1 MFCFGITILLDVLS
15 CYAQCCN
22 ILLLSSHVK
31 INSELIESE
40 ISKDFDKSRAK
51 GAKQSLFFRDSDSR
65 SFPLGF

>member
-1 MFCFGITILLDVLS
+1 MFCFGIAILLDVLS

-40 ISKDFDKSRAK
+40 ISKDFDKPRAK
-51 GAKQSLFFRDSDSR
+51 GV
-65 SFPLGF
+65 